1 MSDIRQASLEPG
13 SGERVPGFLAQA
25 GPFAILAFGALW
37 LHRRFDQLPARLPIH
52 WNWRGE
58 PDGFVNRSAAG
69 AALPLLL
76 GLGICAMMLAMQ
88 IGLRRSTPRGA
99 MRAPVIKLVLAGEYL
114 AALLCCGALATT
126 VSAGRFLWPML
137 ALAFAG
143 VLALLGYTAAI
154 ARSVPREPLRN
165 PSAWRAGVFYVD
177 RDDPALFVPK
187 RSGLGYTFNFGNP
200 WSLVLTG
207 ALLVVPLAI
216 ALFAFLSGR

>member
-76 GLGICAMMLAMQ
+76 GLGICALMLAMQ
-88 IGLRRSTPRGA
+88 IALRRSTPPPLAGPRPRVRQRSRAARLHSRDRAQRSARAAAQSVGLARRGLLRRSRRPGA
-99 MRAPVIKLVLAGEYL
+99 VRAQAQRPGLHVQLRHPVVAGPDPRVAGRAARDRALRRPQRTVTRAPSQSIKSILVRM
-114 AALLCCGALATT
+114 AA
-126 VSAGRFLWPML
+126 S
-137 ALAFAG
+137 
-143 VLALLGYTAAI
+143 
-154 ARSVPREPLRN
+154 
-165 PSAWRAGVFYVD
+165 
-177 RDDPALFVPK
+177 
-187 RSGLGYTFNFGNP
+187 
-200 WSLVLTG
+200 
-207 ALLVVPLAI
+207 
-216 ALFAFLSGR
+216 

>member
-76 GLGICAMMLAMQ
+76 GLGICALMLAMQ

-114 AALLCCGALATT
+114 AALLCCGTLATT
-126 VSAGRFLWPML
+126 VSAGRLLWPSLEESVRQSIEVLLRKFSSGFQSLLIQCNRLGL
-137 ALAFAG
+137 ALE
-143 VLALLGYTAAI
+143 LLG
-154 ARSVPREPLRN
+154 
-165 PSAWRAGVFYVD
+165 
-177 RDDPALFVPK
+177 
-187 RSGLGYTFNFGNP
+187 
-200 WSLVLTG
+200 
-207 ALLVVPLAI
+207 
-216 ALFAFLSGR
+216 